1 MTLLIIQLN
10 FKDMKLQCQDF
21 YFYPNGTYSRERKY
35 DNNTHTYFS
44 DVQEGSR
51 AIRIFGTLE
60 QIDKALD
67 DYVER
72 TGLNLDECYNYDTPS
87 KLRQYQELYLERN
100 NHARKFKA
108 IIINIV

>member
-21 YFYPNGTYSRERKY
+21 YFYPNGTYSTERKY
-35 DNNTHTYFS
+35 NNNTQTYFS
-44 DVQEGSR
+44 DIQEGSR

-67 DYVER
+67 DCR
-72 TGLNLDECYNYDTPS
+72 THRL
-87 KLRQYQELYLERN
+87 
-100 NHARKFKA
+100 KFRRML
-108 IIINIV
+108 